1 MDEEKKGEELKT
13 NPQSENP
20 GEATPPDHEEETFF
34 RKGKV
39 DKFISPEDLNSLIQ
53 IIRPKEW
60 VGLAC
65 LGLIVCF
72 LFIWLF
78 NGRITTDAVGRG
90 LVVQKEGLLYLYAK
104 SDGLIYSVEL
114 TQGQIVNKSTVIA
127 YLYEK
132 NFLDSFN
139 DQGTKVHQLE
149 INLKKAIENGDSSES
164 LLLRTQLENETQIL
178 QGMQDNPVLVPIYS
192 EVEGEVIARYVGA
205 GEFAQAGLALGLV
218 DPPFDRGEPIDVY
231 GFFDVTNGGRIAEGM
246 EVFISFEKYVNPIY
260 GSLKG
265 KVVYVDPY
273 PGTSM
278 RFLRLIG
285 KDQTFIEFI
294 GGIAPKYNIRV
305 EIEKDSND
313 PSGYAW
319 TSGKGPENLRITPEF
334 CHLRVRITEDAPI
347 NYLFN

>member
-1 MDEEKKGEELKT
+1 MDEEKKGENIQTDPQPENSNNA
-13 NPQSENP
+13 NPPQ
-20 GEATPPDHEEETFF
+20 GEEESFF

-65 LGLIVCF
+65 LGMIVCF

-104 SDGLIYSVEL
+104 SEGLIHSVEL
-114 TQGQIVNKSTVIA
+114 TQGQMVDKSTVIA
-127 YLYEK
+127 YLFEK
-132 NFLDSFN
+132 KFLDSFN
-139 DQGTKVHQLE
+139 DQGAKIFQLE
-149 INLKKAIENGDSSES
+149 TNIKKALDNGDSVEV
-164 LLLRTQLENETQIL
+164 LTLRNQLENESKIFQ
-178 QGMQDNPVLVPIYS
+178 QMQANPVLVPIYS

-205 GEFAQAGLALGLV
+205 GEFAESGLALGLV
-218 DPPFDRGEPIDVY
+218 DPPFDKGEPIDVY
-231 GFFDVTNGGRIAEGM
+231 GFFDVANGGRIANGM

-294 GGIAPKYNIRV
+294 GGIVPKYNIRV
-305 EIEKDSND
+305 EIEKDPND

-319 TSGKGPENLRITPEF
+319 TSGKGPENLRLTPEF
-334 CHLRVRITEDAPI
+334 CHLRVRIAEDAPI
-347 NYLFN
+347 NYLFE